1 MSAANLSLSAQRLL
15 QLVRRIP
22 GIHLREV
29 QRQTG
34 LGLGDTVY
42 QLGKLNSLGL
52 IDSTRHGR
60 YKRYYPVDIG
70 ADDRKVFSALLFP
83 TRRRILQLLLANQNP
98 SLSKLA
104 SDLKLSK
111 STVNWHLMILQSDGI
126 VIVKSSAAI
135 AVGYQL
141 ADSKMVTNLIS
152 RLRLSTIDRLSQ
164 GYLESWDLL
173 DRALD

>member
-1 MSAANLSLSAQRLL
+1 MSTGNLSLSAQRLL
-15 QLVRRIP
+15 LLVRGIP

-29 QRQTG
+29 QRQAG

-42 QLGKLNSLGL
+42 QLGKLISLGL

-60 YKRYYPVDIG
+60 YKRFYPVDIG

-83 TRRRILQLLLANQNP
+83 TRRRILLLLLANQEPN
-98 SLSKLA
+98 LSKLA

-111 STVNWHLMILQSDGI
+111 STVNWHLRILQSDGI
-126 VIVKSSAAI
+126 VIVKDSTAGSVA
-135 AVGYQL
+135 YQL
-141 ADSKMVTNLIS
+141 ADPKMVTDLIS
-152 RLRLSTIDRLSQ
+152 RLRLSSIDKLSQ

-173 DRALD
+173 DRTLD